1 MSKVKKI
8 PLPFVYTDSNE
19 ASLPLD
25 ICQAGSKAK
34 EGSPNSNDPF
44 QIYQMTV
51 LPSLPNPVMHRRNT
65 TTYKSWLV
73 LQYLFFLKFFS
84 FWLQY
89 GDKETGILFYFPCGN
104 WKQIR
109 LLQED
114 LGGATLLNMRTWS
127 ERSTV
132 WTQHISSGV
141 QALIWWLRLGS
152 SIEEAKGEIPE
163 GKPLAGKGRL
173 EPLGH
178 VRKEKANLFICFA
191 SPE

>member
-1 MSKVKKI
+1 METRKQGYCFIFLVETESKLDFSKKI
-8 PLPFVYTDSNE
+8 WVV
-19 ASLPLD
+19 
-25 ICQAGSKAK
+25 Q
-34 EGSPNSNDPF
+34 
-44 QIYQMTV
+44 
-51 LPSLPNPVMHRRNT
+51 
-65 TTYKSWLV
+65 
-73 LQYLFFLKFFS
+73 
-84 FWLQY
+84 
-89 GDKETGILFYFPCGN
+89 
-104 WKQIR
+104 
-109 LLQED
+109 
-114 LGGATLLNMRTWS
+114 LLNMRTWS